1 MILENIASSSES
13 TDTPPTEMEK
23 RAQFESDSVV
33 LEFGQYQ
40 QQWELDLVEDELL
53 CRLGLEVHATK

>member
-1 MILENIASSSES
+1 
-13 TDTPPTEMEK
+13 MEK